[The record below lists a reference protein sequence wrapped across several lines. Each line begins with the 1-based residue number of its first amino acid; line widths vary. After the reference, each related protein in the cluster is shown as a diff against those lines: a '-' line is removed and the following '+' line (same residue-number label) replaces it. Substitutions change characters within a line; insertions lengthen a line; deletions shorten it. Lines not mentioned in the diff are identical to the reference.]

1 VESWGPCL
9 ELALGQATEVITVVS
24 ADNRVVFQ
32 SPAVERLL
40 GYRVDELHDTGLSAL
55 IHPDD
60 VGAALAGLAHTL
72 MAPDETARVVCRLR
86 HRDGSWVRVECTAT
100 NLLHDPDVEGVV
112 LRTRAIA
119 DDDRDDLT
127 GLGDR
132 AAFEEHLVA
141 ALKKAAGAAGP
152 RVAVLVID
160 LDRFALVNKSLGR
173 AGGDAVLREVA
184 TRLSGVLRRHDYL
197 ARIGGDE
204 FAILAD
210 VGERAD
216 AVRVARRVMAAFDRP
231 VVVAAADAYLTVTVG
246 VAVDTGDGD
255 ALWDAQVALGRA
267 KRGGGARWDVADDRR
282 ASSATSH
289 LHTATALRRALDG
302 DELRLV
308 YQPIVDLWSGTLVSA
323 EALMRWARPDREEL
337 VGPGEFIAVAEDT
350 GLIRPMGAWA
360 LHEACRQAQE
370 WRVASG
376 LPITVSVNLAPRQ
389 VRERAL
395 IGTVAAAL
403 DASGLDPDGLIVEI
417 TEDVALDGDDC
428 LHVIDAVRRFGVRVS
443 VDDFGAGYAGVAY
456 LRRFPVD
463 IVKIDRSLVSGA
475 CAQAADAAIIDGIVH
490 MAHGL
495 GLTTVAE
502 GLETDDDL
510 QTVRSLGCRLG
521 QGFLLGRP
529 GDAGGIAALLA
540 REPAGA
546 LRA

>member
-1 VESWGPCL
+1 
-9 ELALGQATEVITVVS
+9 
-24 ADNRVVFQ
+24 
-32 SPAVERLL
+32 
-40 GYRVDELHDTGLSAL
+40 
-55 IHPDD
+55 
-60 VGAALAGLAHTL
+60 

-112 LRTRAIA
+112 LRTRAID

-475 CAQAADAAIIDGIVH
+475 RAQAADAAIIDGIVH